1 MPTVAFILSVIFSV
15 SKIANDAGHRQVDAR
30 EFVIC
35 NVATGILCYLFTGC
49 WNLEVY
55 IFLQLSNHESLIIQE
70 YVDECIFAS
79 TIGVTTH
86 DQFFFF

>member
-1 MPTVAFILSVIFSV
+1 MLSV
-15 SKIANDAGHRQVDAR
+15 
-30 EFVIC
+30 
-35 NVATGILCYLFTGC
+35 Y
-49 WNLEVY
+49 WMLEVY

-86 DQFFFF
+86 GRLLFFFFFF